1 MKRRLISFVSALVL
15 ACSVILTSQL
25 DVNAEAAEAQ
35 KAKLVDGSYLTMNE
49 SSTGVSQSNSHLR
62 GQFLMDGQSSITRA
76 GSGRIYAYGATT
88 ANTTVEYVAVIVY
101 VDRYDEDLDVWMQ
114 VDAWVEDDIDTYFVA
129 TSKTL
134 RVDKGYSYRVHCEHF
149 AGNEADYPYD
159 SANSVTD
166 GIWID

>member
-1 MKRRLISFVSALVL
+1 MKKRILSLVCAALI
-15 ACSVILTSQL
+15 ACSMILTSQMN
-25 DVNAEAAEAQ
+25 VNAEDNERERI
-35 KAKLVDGSYLTMNE
+35 DGSYLTTE
-49 SSTGVSQSNSHLR
+49 ETSTGTVQSNPLAR
-62 GQFLMDGQSSITRA
+62 GQFLMEGSSTITRA
-76 GSGRIYAYGATT
+76 GSGRIYVYGSTT
-88 ANTTVEYVAVIVY
+88 ANTTVDFVSVIVY

-134 RVDKGYSYRVHCEHF
+134 RVDKGYYYRVHCEHF